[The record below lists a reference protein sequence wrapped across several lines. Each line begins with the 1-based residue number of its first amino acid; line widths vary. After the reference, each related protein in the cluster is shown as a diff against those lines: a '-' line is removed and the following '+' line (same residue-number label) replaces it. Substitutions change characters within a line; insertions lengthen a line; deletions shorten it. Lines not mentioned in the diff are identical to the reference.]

1 MPSPPENFLNV
12 LDEIQSKL
20 MDLLP
25 SLTSKLSTLSDNEL
39 SLIARELDF
48 FQELNR
54 FGYSE
59 ALDDLMTKYDDE
71 ATEIFAEAS
80 KRGLKVSVGTARS
93 LELIKELD
101 ATTLLGRASEYS
113 SKLKSELLRGIISG
127 ESSEN
132 ISKRLMESIGKE
144 LSSSSVNM
152 IVNDSFARFSN
163 SATFKAFA
171 DSPGQKYKY
180 IGVLDGVTRDV
191 CKAVLTSKQNQTG
204 FTEDEI
210 NSLPVRKDTRGGFN
224 CRHDWV
230 LA

>member
-59 ALDDLMTKYDDE
+59 ALDDLMTKYDDK

-101 ATTLLGRASEYS
+101 ANITALEK
-113 SKLKSELLRGIISG
+113 KLAK
-127 ESSEN
+127 
-132 ISKRLMESIGKE
+132 
-144 LSSSSVNM
+144 
-152 IVNDSFARFSN
+152 
-163 SATFKAFA
+163 
-171 DSPGQKYKY
+171 
-180 IGVLDGVTRDV
+180 
-191 CKAVLTSKQNQTG
+191 
-204 FTEDEI
+204 
-210 NSLPVRKDTRGGFN
+210 
-224 CRHDWV
+224 
-230 LA
+230 